1 MRDTTMGNRAAFSLP
16 GAAILGA
23 AIGAT
28 AALLMAPSSGARTRH
43 RIAEKGEKV
52 KEHLIHEGKEAAVK
66 CDKFLQAQRG
76 NGGLARYGKRL
87 ADEAATIFRAARNA

>member
-1 MRDTTMGNRAAFSLP
+1 MRVTTMENRAGFSLP

-28 AALLMAPSSGARTRH
+28 AALLMAPSSGARTRR

-52 KEHLIHEGKEAAVK
+52 AENLIHESKEAVVK
-66 CDKFLQAQRG
+66 CDKFIQAQRR

-87 ADEAATIFRAARNA
+87 VDEAATVLRAARNA